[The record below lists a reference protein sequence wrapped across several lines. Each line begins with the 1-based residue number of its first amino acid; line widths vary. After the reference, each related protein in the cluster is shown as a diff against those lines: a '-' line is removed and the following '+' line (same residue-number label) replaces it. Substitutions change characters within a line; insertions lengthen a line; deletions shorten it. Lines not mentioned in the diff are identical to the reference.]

1 MDTMCGGMNAQQHQQ
16 YFSQTIDFAADKK
29 GGTMMKS
36 QSGKP
41 HGYNIFVND
50 NTNEY
55 RGNDKYLPMPT
66 SDYNN
71 NKFESNSIPNSVQK
85 PPLSRQMKRQ
95 TPSATK

>member
-16 YFSQTIDFAADKK
+16 YFSQTIDFSADKK

-41 HGYNIFVND
+41 RGYNVFVND

-71 NKFESNSIPNSVQK
+71 NKFESN
-85 PPLSRQMKRQ
+85 
-95 TPSATK
+95 